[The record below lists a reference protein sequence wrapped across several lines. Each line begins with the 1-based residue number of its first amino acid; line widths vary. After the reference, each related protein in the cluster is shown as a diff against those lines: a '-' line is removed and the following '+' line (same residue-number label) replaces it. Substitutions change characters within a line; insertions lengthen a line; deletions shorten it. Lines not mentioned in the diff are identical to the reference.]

1 MRKSTLLVA
10 TACAILIFSFAIGQQ
25 PRQAANGQEAWE
37 YKVLKIAAG
46 TSPWQVKSMSERER
60 AGIIEIRESTLNRLG
75 LEGYELISSVVEFET
90 VWPNF
95 GDREYVTGLQPNV
108 RTSAVVMTFK
118 RKTTKKNLSARLAIE
133 VANESK
139 IAKQKLEAMQR
150 SQANTNKVSPEE
162 SKTTTSAPSTPRTSQ
177 ELIADNAKFWQL
189 NGKVALLDGV
199 IPNELASKE
208 FPVVGAVGPL
218 SRIEPGARILGIEL
232 SEEEGM
238 LDVRN
243 WDEIRTLLKRA
254 TSKKI
259 RVKWMNSGGGST
271 YNFAIEIGG
280 PSKQG

>member
-10 TACAILIFSFAIGQQ
+10 TAFAILIFSFAIGQQ
-25 PRQAANGQEAWE
+25 PQVVASPQEVWE
-37 YKVLKIAAG
+37 YKVLKVEAEPN
-46 TSPWQVKSMSERER
+46 TSQSKRETER
-60 AGIIEIRESTLNRLG
+60 AGLIELPESKLNRLG
-75 LEGYELISSVVEFET
+75 LEGYELISLVVEFET

-95 GDREYVTGLQPNV
+95 GDREFVTGIQPNV
-108 RTSAVVMTFK
+108 RPSAIVMTFK
-118 RKTTKKNLSARLAIE
+118 RKTTKKLLNERIATD
-133 VANESK
+133 VANEFK
-139 IAKQKLEAMQR
+139 EAERRLEALGGTRPR
-150 SQANTNKVSPEE
+150 SAQSSPNESGTTSPASISPSKPVSPELLAE
-162 SKTTTSAPSTPRTSQ
+162 
-177 ELIADNAKFWQL
+177 NAKFWQL
-189 NGKVALLDGV
+189 NEKVALLDGV
-199 IPNELASKE
+199 IPNELESKE

-238 LDVRN
+238 IDVRN